1 MKELGADRFTACVD
15 LGHAA
20 ITGTNPEDYIA
31 GMEDG
36 MLGALHVQ
44 DNDFRSDGHM
54 LPFMGKTNWNAVMSA
69 LREKKYDG
77 DLTLEVFGWLGRI
90 PAGLMPGAAAFAART
105 ADYLRSLAF

>member
-1 MKELGADRFTACVD
+1 
-15 LGHAA
+15 
-20 ITGTNPEDYIA
+20 
-31 GMEDG
+31 
-36 MLGALHVQ
+36 
-44 DNDFRSDGHM
+44 
-54 LPFMGKTNWNAVMSA
+54 MSA